1 MNCENLGMGA
11 RLGWGCQSKDYF
23 ICSLIILSILLKLTP
38 DDGQGCQNHACKE
51 AWRIGLTGS
60 IGTLSCFYR
69 VEEVAITLRDIDVAV
84 IMPIPIQLIFFRAE
98 KLLTLENSWY
108 VIILVRLSQLWLWL
122 IFKSFSLLLC
132 QDCCHCQVVQF
143 SLCMKILTI
152 VDYCSTGVAE
162 TDGYKLISTYC
173 ALNSKRFQGILLLNV
188 MSAIQKFLHC
198 IQNSRAPWQ
207 NNVLNTVS

>member
-11 RLGWGCQSKDYF
+11 RLGWGCQSKDSF
-23 ICSLIILSILLKLTP
+23 ICSLIILSILLNLTP

-108 VIILVRLSQLWLWL
+108 VIILVRLSLFAAMAVAYCLVLPLAAAIIAIILGLCNSLSVWRYWQL
-122 IFKSFSLLLC
+122 
-132 QDCCHCQVVQF
+132 
-143 SLCMKILTI
+143 
-152 VDYCSTGVAE
+152 
-162 TDGYKLISTYC
+162 
-173 ALNSKRFQGILLLNV
+173 
-188 MSAIQKFLHC
+188 
-198 IQNSRAPWQ
+198 
-207 NNVLNTVS
+207 